1 MLGLSTSE
9 ASLPSIPVLTLFLQH
24 LLWAAAEAA
33 FSPGGSL
40 VRPGTN
46 PALTMLMETY
56 SKLPCI
62 WITDL
67 QYSNSSETKSLPRPR
82 LSLSSWCVEDA
93 ATRIRAAVCFLSF
106 HLYLLSPLNKAGQLA
121 NNFFTL
127 FLQQPNE
134 KLYLLKVET
143 FTTSKTQ
150 QNDQCCSCFHRRQPE
165 EHLAELT
172 TVNAFKCI
180 YKHCLRKHFGDLGV

>member
-1 MLGLSTSE
+1 MKHHCSPSQSSYSSFSICCGL
-9 ASLPSIPVLTLFLQH
+9 
-24 LLWAAAEAA
+24 LLKRRSAQVGLW
-33 FSPGGSL
+33 SDL
-40 VRPGTN
+40 VRTLLSWCWWRPTAN
-46 PALTMLMETY
+46 SPVFE
-56 SKLPCI
+56 
-62 WITDL
+62 L
-67 QYSNSSETKSLPRPR
+67 QICSTATAMKQKSLPRPW
-82 LSLSSWCVEDA
+82 LSLSSRCVEDA

-106 HLYLLSPLNKAGQLA
+106 HLYLLSPLNMAGQLA

-143 FTTSKTQ
+143 FSTSKTQ

-180 YKHCLRKHFGDLGV
+180 YKHCLRKHFGDLGI